1 MKKRMMQVADF
12 AFDVC
17 ATEENVINDFVQAF
31 FDKATGTG
39 TLKFTYKVASDGYSY
54 QIDRYMPY
62 GYRGDFVI
70 DHDCMLLTGLPV
82 EEFRVNPLKP
92 DHQPLLV
99 GIPGRH
105 TDGFYIGTAQVEALY
120 KKMVSCEDDLE
131 EPKEVSIHAT
141 DHTLS
146 INVKYE

>member
-1 MKKRMMQVADF
+1 MKRIIQVGDF

-17 ATEENVINDFVQAF
+17 TTDETTINDFVQAF
-31 FDKATGTG
+31 FDEVAGTG
-39 TLKFTYKVASDGYSY
+39 TLKFCYKVTPNGYSY

-105 TDGFYIGTAQVEALY
+105 TDGFYIGTAQVEKLY
-120 KKMVSCEDDLE
+120 MKMVSSGADYEK
-131 EPKEVSIHAT
+131 PKKVAIHTT
-141 DHTLS
+141 DYTLS
-146 INVKYE
+146 VNAKY